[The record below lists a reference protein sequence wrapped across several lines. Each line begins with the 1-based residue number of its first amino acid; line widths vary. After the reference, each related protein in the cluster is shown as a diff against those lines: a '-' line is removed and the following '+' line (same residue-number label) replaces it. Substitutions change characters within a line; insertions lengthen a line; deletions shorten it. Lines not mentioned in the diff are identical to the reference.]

1 MNILKNKYFILG
13 NILLLLAIIPLTLF
27 VVKRQ
32 TNLRS
37 KAAPNTVFSLAP
49 VSATTA
55 VGQTTLIDVTVDPG
69 QNVVSIVELNISVDP
84 DKLEIEKFEPNST
97 AFPLK
102 LKGPTINDTKSG
114 LTASLST
121 SSDVEKAIQSPT
133 KIGTLTIKGKA
144 PTDATPA
151 LVKFNKSTSQAFSLA
166 TSDGATENVLSDTGT
181 AAITVTGD
189 GSVATPSPTLALE
202 PVPTAS
208 PSAGGG
214 NTKPVCTNFSIDK
227 DASGVAPYSLV
238 FTTTGNSPVDTIAK
252 IAFDFG
258 DGEKEEAS
266 ASGGI
271 GTSAVNLPIAH
282 TYNNPGVYLATSIL
296 TDSQGNVSDTTI
308 CSKTI
313 TVNAL
318 AVNPSP
324 TDVGPS
330 PTLPITGTLETTLA
344 ILGIIGTVI
353 GVGLF
358 LFVL

>member
-114 LTASLST
+114 VTASLST
-121 SSDVEKAIQSPT
+121 SSEVQKAIQTPT

-151 LVKFNKSTSQAFSLA
+151 LIKFNKSTSQAFSLA

-189 GSVATPSPTLALE
+189 GLVATPSPVLIGE
-202 PVPTAS
+202 PAPTAS
-208 PSAGGG
+208 PSADT

-238 FTTTGNSPVDTIAK
+238 FTTTGSSPVDTIAK

-271 GTSAVNLPIAH
+271 GTNAVNLPIAH

-313 TVNAL
+313 TINAL

-344 ILGIIGTVI
+344 ILGIVGTVI